1 MSILM
6 SPSNSTGWGLGVAN
20 MYGGALTR
28 QGLYTVQVRGY
39 YRRPWGSVRKSTSA
53 EMDDTIE
60 SVVRSARRY
69 RRGRRRRAAASGDSI
84 ASAIESVVRGA
95 RRYASRRDRAIDAT
109 INSVVRS
116 ARRYSRASRSLLAA
130 RRVARSAARRA
141 RTARWRRIHRGIR
154 IRRSR
159 T

>member
-1 MSILM
+1 M
-6 SPSNSTGWGLGVAN
+6 SPSNSTGWGLGVTN

-28 QGLYTVQVRGY
+28 QGLYTVAVRGY

-60 SVVRSARRY
+60 SVVRAARRY
-69 RRGRRRRAAASGDSI
+69 RRGGRRRRAVASGDSI
-84 ASAIESVVRGA
+84 SSAIESVVRGA

-109 INSVVRS
+109 INSVVRG
-116 ARRYSRASRSLLAA
+116 ARRYSRATRALRAA

-141 RTARWRRIHRGIR
+141 RTARWRRIHRGMR
-154 IRRSR
+154 IRRAR